1 MYPDSKIKHETKQ
14 IVQLLTILMETK
26 VQLKKKKM

>member
-14 IVQLLTILMETK
+14 IVQLTILMETK